1 MRPATLEEVRE
12 RVTVNAPAA
21 EADEVHGFLAQASAV
36 LHGHFALQSGRHS
49 DHIFRIRGFAR
60 HPDALG
66 RIGEMLVRR
75 NHVTLDDVTL
85 LCPESAGY
93 LLADQLAQRWKRPL
107 AVARV
112 DLLRR
117 PTQEL
122 LPEGRAS
129 RYPGRIEQGTRVV
142 IVNDVASTGTSID
155 TLYELAQRR
164 GATVVGALILATSQ
178 GPAIRRH
185 LQKRGLDGG
194 YLLEGAWSMWEPSE
208 CPHCLGNDRKILPVA
223 EFN

>member
-1 MRPATLEEVRE
+1 MRPATLDELRNQVS
-12 RVTVNAPAA
+12 VNASAA
-21 EADEVHGFLAQASAV
+21 EADEVHASLAQASAV
-36 LHGHFALQSGRHS
+36 LAGHFALQNGQHA

-60 HPDALG
+60 HPETLG

-75 NHVTLDDVTL
+75 NHVRLEDATL

-93 LLADQLAQRWKRPL
+93 LLADQLAQRWQRPL

-122 LPEGRAS
+122 LPAEHVS
-129 RYPGRIEQGTRVV
+129 RYPGTIEDGTRVV
-142 IVNDVASTGTSID
+142 IVNDVASTGASID
-155 TLYELAQRR
+155 TLYALAQRR
-164 GATVVGALILATSQ
+164 GANVVGALILATSR
-178 GPAIRRH
+178 GPDIRRH

-194 YLLEGAWSMWEPSE
+194 YLLEGAWSMWEPAA
-208 CPHCLGNDRKILPVA
+208 CPQCLARDRQILPVA